1 MRRLLFDLNVV
12 LDVILDRP
20 PGADAAAALWGAIER
35 GEAEGMVP
43 AHGITTVYY
52 LLRKAHGARF
62 AHQATERLLQVF
74 QVAAVDDKAV
84 RRALA
89 LGWPDFE
96 DAVCAAAAEL
106 AGCDVLVTRDPRG
119 FTHAP
124 LTILEPATALAWLL
138 KS

>member
-1 MRRLLFDLNVV
+1 MKRLLLGGSIV

-20 PGADAAAALWGAIER
+20 PGADSAAALWGAIER
-35 GEAEGMVP
+35 DAAEGSGR
-43 AHGITTVYY
+43 A
-52 LLRKAHGARF
+52 RGARF
-62 AHQATERLLQVF
+62 ARQASGRLLQVF
-74 QVAAVDDKAV
+74 HDKAV

-106 AGCDVLVTRDPRG
+106 AGCDALVTRDPRG

-124 LTILEPATALAWLL
+124 LTILDPAAALAWLL